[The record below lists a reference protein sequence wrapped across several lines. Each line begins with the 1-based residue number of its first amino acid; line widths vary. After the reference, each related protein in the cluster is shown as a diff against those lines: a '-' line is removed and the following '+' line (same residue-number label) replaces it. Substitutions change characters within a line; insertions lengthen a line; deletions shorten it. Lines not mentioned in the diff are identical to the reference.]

1 MPTNN
6 SWDSENPAQVER
18 GGTGRDTLADHGLL
32 VGSGVNPV
40 NTIVYAGAANGI
52 PLVSVAGADP
62 NFGVATVPGGGTGNT
77 TISAFCPV
85 TGGGTNQAPLQ
96 TVSPAAAQ
104 PGYVLTYTGTPGNP
118 TMPVWA
124 AQTSS
129 GGNISCGFQVVSG
142 TFGSSTP
149 TGDGANIH
157 IPFTYISYDSHGG
170 FTLPYSYTFPYTGLY
185 SLNLDFYIG
194 TTTSHVSL
202 RVWSALKGD
211 LLYCNS
217 EIFSTYD
224 PGHQLIFPISW
235 LQFYTAGQ
243 VESLYYM
250 VSGGAK
256 NVTLGSNMYFTGY
269 LAMQIP

>member
-6 SWDSENPAQVER
+6 SWNSRNPAQVER

-40 NTIVYAGAANGI
+40 NTIVYAGGANGI

-124 AQTSS
+124 ASRSKPACSFLATNNVNYNNVCGNTAAS
-129 GGNISCGFQVVSG
+129 GYTCRFDRIIVDTHNSF
-142 TFGSSTP
+142 
-149 TGDGANIH
+149 A
-157 IPFTYISYDSHGG
+157 
-170 FTLPYSYTFPYTGLY
+170 LPYFYYFPYKGYYCLYTAIRLSNLAGHSNVSFSGY
-185 SLNLDFYIG
+185 SLENFKTNSFWG
-194 TTTSHVSL
+194 TGASSEFFFVNT
-202 RVWSALKGD
+202 WFQYGD
-211 LLYCNS
+211 PQSQGNRGTQCILS
-217 EIFSTYD
+217 IF
-224 PGHQLIFPISW
+224 
-235 LQFYTAGQ
+235 
-243 VESLYYM
+243 
-250 VSGGAK
+250 GGAK
-256 NVTLGSNMYFTGY
+256 NINY
-269 LAMQIP
+269 LAGSYFGGHFAFERI